1 MKADN
6 RHSVQR
12 RRLELAA
19 VLAILLLALG
29 LRLTGIQF
37 GKPYRYHPDEV
48 KLVIQAGVLLDHFPH
63 LTRDAIFNIGT
74 YPPFFTYVLAGLFGA
89 YAGLG
94 LLTGRYSSVVQAKL
108 AYYTNPFQY
117 HLLGRVVVAL
127 SGVATV
133 WLVFLLGRRLY
144 GRRVAFASAL
154 VLSVL
159 FLHVRNAHFATVDVP
174 VTFLGFAAV
183 AVALGYLEDG
193 DIRKLWAGF
202 ALAGVATATKYQ
214 AGVVIVPIGLT
225 LLLQGQMD
233 AGNLFRKLMDWR
245 LWAGVAIFVLVFLLA
260 CPMPLVDWH
269 EFVGG
274 LRGTA
279 NFESA
284 GKVGTGGGFFSYII
298 GGTSPGYG
306 FFARNSMP
314 ESMGWLFTALAVAG
328 VFLFVFTRDRR
339 DFLLAVVP
347 VLSYLYLGHLN
358 YKAMRHLLP
367 LVPFLVLLVGRLLD
381 VAVSTIFA
389 KRWLRVAAFWGV
401 VAAIALPQLRLSLSL
416 DRQLRHRE
424 TRTLAKDWVEAHV
437 AGGESL
443 AVEPNGPELLR
454 VEDPRKAEKLASGL
468 YRRAY
473 RILDAEGDRRIRKST
488 QPIEQVLAEAG
499 VHFVIVDSFT
509 RGKYA
514 WPHVLERYPEAAK
527 RRQSFYAWLDREG
540 EKLVTLRPQPGDEI
554 WPVIWIYR
562 IGAPPTDALPE

>member
-1 MKADN
+1 MTGRSTSSNNTSRTEVLA
-6 RHSVQR
+6 
-12 RRLELAA
+12 LLLILALAA
-19 VLAILLLALG
+19 G
-29 LRLTGIQF
+29 LRFAGIQF

-74 YPPFFTYVLAGLFGA
+74 YPPFFTYLLAGLFGA

-94 LLTGRYSSVVQAKL
+94 LLVGRYDSVAQAKL

-117 HLLGRVVVAL
+117 HLIGRIVVAL

-133 WLVFLLGRRLY
+133 WLVFLLGRKLY

-154 VLSVL
+154 VLAVL
-159 FLHVRNAHFATVDVP
+159 FLHVRNSHFATVDVP

-183 AVALGYLEDG
+183 AAALWYLEDG
-193 DIRKLWAGF
+193 DVRKLWAGF
-202 ALAGVATATKYQ
+202 ALVGVAAATKYQ
-214 AGVVIVPIGLT
+214 AGVALVPVGLAFFLRGSHDVRG
-225 LLLQGQMD
+225 LL
-233 AGNLFRKLMDWR
+233 RKLASR
-245 LWAGVAIFVLVFLLA
+245 QLWIGAGVFVLVFLIT

-279 NFESA
+279 SFESA
-284 GKVGTGGGFFSYII
+284 GKVGTGGGFFSYIL

-314 ESMGWLFTALAVAG
+314 ESMGWIFTVLTVLG
-328 VFLFVFTRDRR
+328 VFLFLVTRDRR
-339 DFLLAVVP
+339 DFLLAVLP

-367 LVPFLVLLVGRLLD
+367 LVPFFVLLVSRVLD
-381 VAVSTIFA
+381 VLVSTIFA
-389 KRWLRVAAFWGV
+389 KRWLRAVAFWVV
-401 VAAIALPQLRLSLSL
+401 VAAIVVPQFSLSVSL

-424 TRTLAKDWVEAHV
+424 TRTRAKDWVESHV
-437 AGGESL
+437 VGGESL

-454 VEDPRKAEKLASGL
+454 IEDPRRAEKLASGL

-473 RILDAEGDRRIRKST
+473 RLLDAEGDRRIKKSS
-488 QPIEQVLAEAG
+488 QPISRILREAG
-499 VHFVIVDSFT
+499 VRFVVVDSFT
-509 RGKYA
+509 RGKYY

-527 RRQSFYAWLDREG
+527 RRQAFYAWLDREG
-540 EKLVTLRPQPGDEI
+540 EKLVTLRPQPGDDI
-554 WPVIWIYR
+554 WPVIWVYR
-562 IGAPPTDALPE
+562 IGAGDSTGVAD